1 MTIPKQQYLFEP
13 AQLHEIAK
21 RAVGLERKAGCDL
34 IVSQLKEKYPEH
46 IRTDLPWIF
55 TNAGGAMGAMKL
67 LHVSLSEYIILFGS
81 PIGTEGHSGRYAADV
96 YDYVFSGEMWCYHEG
111 DLERTVYLPGD
122 GAHLTRTQT
131 KGYKLPEGAFMLEYS
146 RGIIPSMFFFG
157 LADTVVSTL
166 DYKVLGRTLGYSGK
180 MIFSELMKGKI

>member
-1 MTIPKQQYLFEP
+1 MKLPKVTYLFEP
-13 AQLHEIAK
+13 TQLHEIAN
-21 RAVGLERKAGCDL
+21 RAVGLERDAACNQ
-34 IVSQLKEKYPEH
+34 IVAELKEKYPDH

-55 TNAGGAMGAMKL
+55 NNAGGAMGEMKL

-111 DLERTVYLPGD
+111 EVERTLYKPGD

-166 DYKVLGRTLGYSGK
+166 DVKVLGRTLGFSAK
-180 MIFSELMKGKI
+180 MIFSELMKGKV